1 MVFLSLSENDKRLI
15 FALLLVFIL
24 VFVLIGYIGY
34 LITRV
39 MKWQGKKLDTLVA
52 DPVVTRVITN
62 KRHFCK
68 YARKKNW
75 RLFVKQSY
83 ISILIMITGA
93 LVLILRDA
101 IMSDFAYNVWDY
113 QEGGT
118 GFGTILFLFD
128 FRKCFQIVNGSV
140 LVSWP
145 EVINTPHFEVNA
157 IVSYIFMTCM
167 IVGGLWYLIAL
178 QSLISRTIR
187 MYQLSTSAFEKTLE
201 GFNQNTQYA
210 NLAAAK
216 FEQQNNE
223 NTQQEE
229 QKNKTI

>member
-1 MVFLSLSENDKRLI
+1 
-15 FALLLVFIL
+15 
-24 VFVLIGYIGY
+24 
-34 LITRV
+34 
-39 MKWQGKKLDTLVA
+39 
-52 DPVVTRVITN
+52 
-62 KRHFCK
+62 
-68 YARKKNW
+68 
-75 RLFVKQSY
+75 
-83 ISILIMITGA
+83 
-93 LVLILRDA
+93 
-101 IMSDFAYNVWDY
+101 
-113 QEGGT
+113 
-118 GFGTILFLFD
+118 
-128 FRKCFQIVNGSV
+128 
-140 LVSWP
+140 
-145 EVINTPHFEVNA
+145 
-157 IVSYIFMTCM
+157 MTCM